1 MVRLTTHRTHTVVNM
16 MRLLDNVPMVMS
28 KLCIHTCS
36 HICGDAIWFT
46 RAKKVHRKPKYLV
59 HGYHVGCMINV
70 HVGYHLGSIDFKTTF
85 TIKLACMFWFQL

>member
-28 KLCIHTCS
+28 KFCIHTCS

-46 RAKKVHRKPKYLV
+46 RANKVHRKPKNLV
-59 HGYHVGCMINV
+59 HGYHVG
-70 HVGYHLGSIDFKTTF
+70 GIDFKTTF
-85 TIKLACMFWFQL
+85 TVKLACMFWF